1 MKTSRKT
8 TKQARIDNIKVGDI
22 VTVNK
27 SGDTPLWEV
36 VSIDGPD
43 LMIKEHGR
51 NYAPQLFPR
60 SCVYDVVG

>member
-1 MKTSRKT
+1 MKASRKR
-8 TKQARIDNIKVGDI
+8 TKQSRINNIKVGDI

-27 SGDTPLWEV
+27 SSDATLWEV
-36 VSIDGPD
+36 ISIDGPD